1 MTQSYSFAALR
12 KKQWRRSP
20 QWETKLIVRIL
31 LILFAL
37 YIIGCFLLIG
47 AGGYFILEKELP
59 AQPPIDWV
67 NQFLFYYLGLE
78 WLVRFLMQQLPVTH
92 IQQFILLPISKNRI
106 VRNVLQRSLLSIY
119 NSSLLFLFLPFAV
132 VLAVKE
138 NAFLAA
144 SCWWLG
150 VSFLVLT
157 LGNLNFLVN
166 KGKWFYPTA
175 AFFLLAAILERT
187 AVFSLAQLLGEG
199 MQYVYKNPLATAVP
213 AIIFIASY
221 QLAFRLLKSNFY
233 LDTAL
238 KKKQERRWGGELKSL
253 DRFGLFGV
261 MIKNDLRLLIR
272 NVRVRQVLFGA
283 LMFLLYGLV
292 FFPQAVYEKTTIEVF
307 AALFTTGGFLMM
319 FSQNIPAWDSSY
331 FKLLQVQQFSMYDY
345 LFSKWLLLVM
355 SLLIT
360 TVLALPYL
368 YFGQRVYGTI
378 VAGSL
383 FNAGLGTIIGLLSG
397 ALNHTPI
404 KLHVRAKAFENTQNF
419 NLTQFLFTLPKLALP
434 VFIFWLPNH
443 YFGYTY
449 GLIAL
454 SVTGVLGLLFTR
466 PLLKI
471 CAKLYQQKKHE
482 MIQGFYK
489 NE

>member
-1 MTQSYSFAALR
+1 MNQTYSFAALR

-31 LILFAL
+31 LIFFAL
-37 YIIGCFLLIG
+37 YMIACFLMMG
-47 AGGYFILEKELP
+47 AGGYFILEKEFP
-59 AQPPIDWV
+59 AQSPIQWV

-78 WLVRFLMQQLPVTH
+78 WLIRFLMQQLPVTH

-106 VRNVLQRSLLSIY
+106 VRNVLTRSLLSIY
-119 NSSLLFLFLPFAV
+119 NSSLLFLFLPFAA

-138 NAFLAA
+138 NTFLPAV
-144 SCWWLG
+144 CWWLG

-166 KGKWFYPTA
+166 KGKWFYPTIS
-175 AFFLLAAILERT
+175 FLLLAVILERT
-187 AVFSLAQLLGEG
+187 GFFTLAELLGGG
-199 MQYVYKNPLATAVP
+199 MQYVYEYPPAAVVP
-213 AIIFIASY
+213 AIVFLGSY
-221 QLAFRLLKSNFY
+221 FLAFRLLKSNFY
-233 LDTAL
+233 LDNAL
-238 KKKQERRWGGELKSL
+238 QKKQERRWGSDLKSL
-253 DRFGLFGV
+253 NRYGLFGV
-261 MIKNDLRLLIR
+261 MIKNDLRLLFR

-283 LMFLLYGLV
+283 VMFLLYGLV
-292 FFPQAVYEKTTIEVF
+292 FFPQSVYEETTMEVF

-331 FKLLQVQQFSMYDY
+331 FKLLQVQRFSMYDY
-345 LFSKWLLLVM
+345 LFSKWLLLIT

-368 YFGQRVYGTI
+368 YFGRRVYATI

-419 NLTQFLFTLPKLALP
+419 NLTQLLFTLPKLALP
-434 VFIFWLPNH
+434 VLIFWLPNH
-443 YFGYTY
+443 YFGHTY

-454 SVTGVLGLLFTR
+454 SAAGVLGLLFTR

-471 CAKLYQQKKHE
+471 CAKLYKQKKHE